1 MDGLARSWRPE
12 EFVKEAARP
21 SDAAK
26 QQTAKRPE
34 SSVKSEAKKKEVVCF
49 QTILMV
55 NRWRTRDQNL
65 SAALRRMRR

>member
-1 MDGLARSWRPE
+1 MVRKSRWSLKDLVVRRLMDGLARSWRPE

-34 SSVKSEAKKKEVVCF
+34 SSVKSEAKKKK
-49 QTILMV
+49 
-55 NRWRTRDQNL
+55 
-65 SAALRRMRR
+65 